1 LASVNKKHCEAIA
14 TSLSYTFFIYIETCQ
29 TLQYRKEFRCNS
41 ESKELAGLGKN
52 MTKLKEHAEFQ
63 V

>member
-1 LASVNKKHCEAIA
+1 LASVNRKHCEAIA
-14 TSLSYTFFIYIETCQ
+14 TSLSYTFFIYRNVPNDAI
-29 TLQYRKEFRCNS
+29 NS

-63 V
+63 VYSPDVL